1 MKAQLI
7 IVLVAASFFSAS
19 AFAAGDAS
27 FAPNTPSPN
36 SPSSA
41 PSSPSSAPSSWAF
54 WKDDP
59 GSGSGS
65 GTGSLHGV
73 PGPIVGAGLP
83 FLLVGCGAYWLIK
96 APTPQKHSL
105 KFLRSEGSKPKAA
118 SVGGLLHFNTR
129 RL

>member
-1 MKAQLI
+1 MKVHLI

-19 AFAAGDAS
+19 AFAAGDSS
-27 FAPNTPSPN
+27 FVPNTPSPN

-59 GSGSGS
+59 GSG
-65 GTGSLHGV
+65 TGQLHGV

-96 APTPQKHSL
+96 
-105 KFLRSEGSKPKAA
+105 
-118 SVGGLLHFNTR
+118 R
-129 RL
+129 RRRKSTH